1 MQRSEQKTTSSSAT
15 TDHPGNLTIS
25 GAPGRKS
32 TYLYIERGSRLLA
45 VARFLS
51 EDSAEE
57 FRQWAMAASNA
68 GMKIKWMGDGEEGN
82 SEEQA

>member
-1 MQRSEQKTTSSSAT
+1 MPSSRSEITSSSDT
-15 TDHPGNLTIS
+15 TEHPGNLTIS

-32 TYLYIERGSRLLA
+32 TYLYIERGSRLTA
-45 VARFLS
+45 VARFI
-51 EDSAEE
+51 SAETADE
-57 FRQWAMAASNA
+57 FRDWAMAASAA